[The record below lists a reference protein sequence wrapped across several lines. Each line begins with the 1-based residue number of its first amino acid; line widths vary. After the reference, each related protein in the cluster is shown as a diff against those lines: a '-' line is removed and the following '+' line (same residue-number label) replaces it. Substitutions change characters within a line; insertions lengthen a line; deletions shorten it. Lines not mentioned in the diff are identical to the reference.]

1 MSTKYK
7 LESVRVKSES
17 EGTWGASFDS
27 MVSEVSIVESLD
39 FPGIRA
45 TIVVNDSIS
54 SYTKF
59 KGDELL
65 ELVYTLPDLGQSKS
79 YLFKVYRI
87 GPIVKLEKKA
97 RYTIECISQEAM
109 LNELSYVFGSFKNK
123 KVSEIVKEILTDSKK
138 GFDMSSNGKEL
149 KIEET
154 KDKFQCVI
162 PGLRAFDAINW
173 VGSKAVRKDSKGST
187 LQSGFIFYENYDGF
201 HFKSFDKII
210 EDALNFTEYTDR
222 NKNKIRH
229 PVYRYYPKRSTSDSV
244 DVGVIESISY
254 PDVFNTSIAIRNGS
268 FAGLYTTVALDV
280 IPNSKYPTPKTDQKP
295 YTGVAFKVTD
305 LYGKQSHLGTEN
317 PYEDGSQLPMYNRMR
332 RNRMRGNMIHAW
344 DAPDQNKLK
353 LDTGVVTQRTEET
366 AIYTHCRKA
375 TFEAI
380 KLNIRVA
387 GNAALH
393 VGNPLTVEIPL
404 NISDNRT
411 TEMDKIYTGLYIIA
425 GVRQHLSRDVLS
437 TELVLVK
444 DSLGSATPST

>member
-7 LESVRVKSES
+7 LESIRVQSES
-17 EGTWGASFDS
+17 DGTWGASFDS
-27 MVSEVSIVESLD
+27 MVSEVNIIESID
-39 FPGIRA
+39 FPGIVA
-45 TIVVNDSIS
+45 SIVVNDSLS
-54 SYTKF
+54 TYTKF
-59 KGDELL
+59 KGDEIL
-65 ELVYTLPDLGQSKS
+65 ELVYSLPDLGQSKA
-79 YLFKVYRI
+79 YLFKVYKI

-97 RYTIECISQEAM
+97 RYTIECISQEAV

-123 KVSEIVKEILTDSKK
+123 KASEIVKEILTDSEK
-138 GFDMSSNGKEL
+138 GFDASANGKEL

-162 PGLRAFDAINW
+162 PGLRVFDAINW
-173 VGSKAVRKDSKGST
+173 IGSKSVRKDSKGGT

-210 EDALNFTEYTDR
+210 EDALNFKEYDDR

-229 PVYRYYPKRSTSDSV
+229 PVYRYYPKNSDNDSV
-244 DVGVIESISY
+244 NVGIIESISY

-268 FAGLYTTVALDV
+268 FAGLYSSIALDV
-280 IPNSKYPTPKTDQKP
+280 IPNSKVSTPSTDQKP
-295 YTGVAFKVTD
+295 YSAVAFKVTD
-305 LYGKQSHLGTEN
+305 LYGKQSHLGTGN
-317 PYEDGSQLPMYNRMR
+317 PYENASKVPMYNRIK

-344 DAPDQNKLK
+344 DAPDQKKLK
-353 LDTGVVTQRTEET
+353 LDTGVVPQRAEET

-380 KLNIRVA
+380 KLTIRVA

-404 NISDNRT
+404 NVTDNRT
-411 TEMDKIYTGLYIIA
+411 TEMDQIYSGLYIIA
-425 GVRQHLSRDVLS
+425 GVRQHLNRDILS
-437 TELVLVK
+437 TEVVLLK
-444 DSLGSATPST
+444 DSLGAATPSP